1 MQYPHG
7 STDEKSLRHESTM
20 LRLTFGR
27 TVDPD
32 AGSQSADKPRDDRP
46 LVRRKSLKGD
56 ERGGTAEQAA
66 ATAL

>member
-1 MQYPHG
+1 
-7 STDEKSLRHESTM
+7 M